1 LDFVKNLQTNAD
13 AIMFR
18 SRTHAAQLLP
28 NPSKDPAM
36 SGKKPRTSHSN
47 DEPTPRPI
55 ALLFA
60 VAFAA
65 AISTW
70 HWYRPLPPKATTVA
84 NGPFVTQSDPLIAKE
99 SPRFKS
105 KWKDSG
111 LIFPSDDPSV
121 ESKND
126 AALMAVESS
135 GQPSRDVDAIQV
147 ASLTGNSEMA
157 LQPFREANQPIHQSI
172 SQMPLPMVPVTP
184 VTPTQGLSASSP
196 PESRLWTAAKRSLD
210 PLATDQANSEFL
222 NHTPDTFAE
231 SASPFRVP
239 RVNGAVRLPGPTIA
253 LKSEIW
259 PDQGFDPKEAIAVGI
274 GTNEP
279 GNPTT
284 TPSPE
289 YPGLLSLSSNRI
301 RTLDQE
307 PEPTPRD
314 FSQRDFSSIANGVG
328 PTPLR
333 TPDIPKKGSVIRQ
346 PNPKPP
352 NPKNQVTK

>member
-1 LDFVKNLQTNAD
+1 
-13 AIMFR
+13 
-18 SRTHAAQLLP
+18 
-28 NPSKDPAM
+28 M
-36 SGKKPRTSHSN
+36 SGKKPPISSSN
-47 DEPTPRPI
+47 HEPTPRPI

-70 HWYRPLPPKATTVA
+70 HWYRPLPPKATTVS
-84 NGPFVTQSDPLIAKE
+84 NGPFVAQPETVIAKE

-147 ASLTGNSEMA
+147 ASLTGNGEMA
-157 LQPFREANQPIHQSI
+157 LQPFRETTQPIRQSI

-184 VTPTQGLSASSP
+184 TRGLSASSP
-196 PESRLWTAAKRSLD
+196 PESRLWTAAKRSLV
-210 PLATDQANSEFL
+210 PLAVEQANSEFL
-222 NHTPDTFAE
+222 NHNPDTFAE

-239 RVNGAVRLPGPTIA
+239 RIDGGVRTTAPIVS

-259 PDQGFDPKEAIAVGI
+259 PDQGFDAKGAIAMDKAAVSPA
-274 GTNEP
+274 T
-279 GNPTT
+279 PTT
-284 TPSPE
+284 TPPPE

-314 FSQRDFSSIANGVG
+314 FSQRDSSSTSDGAG
-328 PTPLR
+328 PNSLR
-333 TPDIPKKGSVIRQ
+333 TPDIPKKGIVIRQ
-346 PNPKPP
+346 PTPKAP
-352 NPKNQVTK
+352 NPKSQVTK